1 MQPSQDGLAL
11 AGFSKPLLGRGNSK
25 GIPINKWI
33 GLRLRRK
40 ATVRNRPALHPIQVQ
55 SDLKYRSFSKLR
67 SADSAHAQ
75 TKMAKAQAALVI
87 DIFVRKIFRWRLSNS
102 MIANFTP
109 DPFKHVVCCRHP
121 AQDGVILPPPDRSGM
136 RHRPSDAPNGGRNSA
151 RTSRRAE
158 RRRPIRMGSLERKH
172 WNAEQRHLAGH
183 RLPEA
188 DEMEYAF
195 IGNLRNLK

>member
-1 MQPSQDGLAL
+1 MREVGATI
-11 AGFSKPLLGRGNSK
+11 AGWACTRRFFKTAPRPREFQGHSD
-25 GIPINKWI
+25 KWI

-55 SDLKYRSFSKLR
+55 SDLKCRSFSKLR

-109 DPFKHVVCCRHP
+109 DPFKHVVCRRHP
-121 AQDGVILPPPDRSGM
+121 AQDGVILPPPPGPQ
-136 RHRPSDAPNGGRNSA
+136 RHEAPSIRCSERRTEFGTYVSPRGKAPANPNGKP
-151 RTSRRAE
+151 RTEALE
-158 RRRPIRMGSLERKH
+158 RRTATPC
-172 WNAEQRHLAGH
+172 WPPAA
-183 RLPEA
+183 
-188 DEMEYAF
+188 
-195 IGNLRNLK
+195 

>member
-11 AGFSKPLLGRGNSK
+11 AGFSKPLLLGRGNSK

-55 SDLKYRSFSKLR
+55 SDLKCRSFSKLR

-109 DPFKHVVCCRHP
+109 DPFKHVVCRRHP
-121 AQDGVILPPPDRSGM
+121 AQDGVILPPP
-136 RHRPSDAPNGGRNSA
+136 
-151 RTSRRAE
+151 RTA
-158 RRRPIRMGSLERKH
+158 
-172 WNAEQRHLAGH
+172 AA
-183 RLPEA
+183 
-188 DEMEYAF
+188 
-195 IGNLRNLK
+195 

>member
-25 GIPINKWI
+25 GIPISKWI

-55 SDLKYRSFSKLR
+55 SDLKCRSFSKLR

-87 DIFVRKIFRWRLSNS
+87 DIKIFRWRLSNS

-109 DPFKHVVCCRHP
+109 DPFKHVVCRRHP
-121 AQDGVILPPPDRSGM
+121 AQDGVILPPPGPQ
-136 RHRPSDAPNGGRNSA
+136 RHEAPSIRCSE
-151 RTSRRAE
+151 RRAE
-158 RRRPIRMGSLERKH
+158 FGTYVSPCGKAPANPNGKPRTEALERRTATPCWPPAAWPTK
-172 WNAEQRHLAGH
+172 WNMHSSETEGT
-183 RLPEA
+183 
-188 DEMEYAF
+188 
-195 IGNLRNLK
+195 